1 MNIPARDLLMHLNS
15 MTVTQLR
22 NALNLFFNLGDE
34 LSVGEWASAT
44 DENWRVYSFTSTLPE
59 ACGTEVF

>member
-1 MNIPARDLLMHLNS
+1 MHLNR